1 MRESRLTQTSPQP
14 SLLTLIHKT
23 RRYTLLASPRS
34 LNVTNCQLTVQ
45 EAAKDA
51 AVVYNVKEVK
61 DVVTK
66 ADVEAEDLEAEDE
79 AARVNTDQLAMVPSY
94 DMIIGITRTLLL
106 SSKNPRHVTSV
117 INKGMLLALAVDVTT
132 KDIKKKPT
140 SLLL

>member
-1 MRESRLTQTSPQP
+1 
-14 SLLTLIHKT
+14 
-23 RRYTLLASPRS
+23 
-34 LNVTNCQLTVQ
+34 VTNCQLTVQ